1 MKGHFRKDQWLV
13 KLLLE
18 PCSRGFKKHMYLTL
32 SGTDARPGLMP
43 ETVIYVCSQMD
54 RRKLTAA
61 IVIAVR
67 TQEDIAIFLIHQ
79 FSLFDLPSNITLT

>member
-1 MKGHFRKDQWLV
+1 MKRHFRKDQWLV

-61 IVIAVR
+61 IAIAVR
-67 TQEDIAIFLIHQ
+67 TQEDIATFFIHHFRLYIFPQTSH
-79 FSLFDLPSNITLT
+79 